1 MRSGPRSTQRLKVSW
16 VTLLKVSV
24 LQFTTFQGVSSFDI
38 ILIFLVNWL
47 DTGKTL
53 REQNVQETD
62 SLLMLRKYFYDD
74 VMVNVK

>member
-16 VTLLKVSV
+16 VTLFKVS
-24 LQFTTFQGVSSFDI
+24 LLLFITFQDVSSFDI
-38 ILIFLVNWL
+38 IPTFLVNWL

-74 VMVNVK
+74 VMVDVK

>member
-1 MRSGPRSTQRLKVSW
+1 MTCHH
-16 VTLLKVSV
+16 
-24 LQFTTFQGVSSFDI
+24 

-74 VMVNVK
+74 VKVDVK

>member
-1 MRSGPRSTQRLKVSW
+1 MRSGPRSTQRLKVSC
-16 VTLLKVSV
+16 VTLFKVSV
-24 LQFTTFQGVSSFDI
+24 LLFTTFQGVSSFDI
-38 ILIFLVNWL
+38 ILIFPVNWL

-74 VMVNVK
+74 VMVDVK

>member
-1 MRSGPRSTQRLKVSW
+1 MRRMRHCDSNVVDSHNL
-16 VTLLKVSV
+16 
-24 LQFTTFQGVSSFDI
+24 
-38 ILIFLVNWL
+38 ILFLVNWL

-74 VMVNVK
+74 VKVDVK